1 MRKLLVLAVLLVLFS
16 PAVAMAGTDID
27 VAGIWDLQAETPVPN
42 QGAQGEGEV
51 PPICLFEGT
60 AQVSQDGTSL
70 TGNAALAL
78 ADGPVECPME
88 LSASFTGNVSG
99 SSIQMGML
107 MGGNLGTASFTGG
120 QGDFPDTL
128 QGSMNVD
135 SGPFNGITGFWTGAR
150 RQSVLDIPT
159 LGGAGLVLLILALL
173 AAATFVLRRHRIAG

>member
-88 LSASFTGNVSG
+88 LSASFTGNVSATIHRTDKPKQNAAK
-99 SSIQMGML
+99 SPTICAARSA
-107 MGGNLGTASFTGG
+107 GTSRRLSPRLLRIGVQNDVASTSR
-120 QGDFPDTL
+120 TL
-128 QGSMNVD
+128 
-135 SGPFNGITGFWTGAR
+135 P
-150 RQSVLDIPT
+150 
-159 LGGAGLVLLILALL
+159 
-173 AAATFVLRRHRIAG
+173 